1 MCLDQYLGSAWGA
14 VLASPL
20 PFFTAISCCLEPP
33 EASIEEPVE
42 PGFVIGRFRRY
53 ATALVKMG

>member
-1 MCLDQYLGSAWGA
+1 MGSRTG
-14 VLASPL
+14 L
-20 PFFTAISCCLEPP
+20 PTSISYRDLVAALVPP

-42 PGFVIGRFRRY
+42 PGFVVGRFRRY